1 MRIISGKNRGKKL
14 VTPRGWETRPTS
26 DRVRESIFNIIS
38 QRIANARVLDMFAGT
53 GALGL
58 EALSRN
64 AKVATFLDNSR
75 EACTVIHK
83 NIALL
88 KFEHCTT
95 VIQQDLA
102 RTGPL
107 AWTRPEKFDLV
118 FMDPPYRKGL
128 IDAVLE
134 NPGFMDLLAGN
145 ALVVCEHGIQENP
158 GINISKLDIT
168 DQRKYGKT
176 QITFLTLKSS
186 CGRDEQI

>member
-1 MRIISGKNRGKKL
+1 MRIISGKYRGKKL
-14 VTPRGWETRPTS
+14 ITPRGLETRPTL
-26 DRVRESIFNIIS
+26 DRIRESIFNIIS
-38 QRIANARVLDMFAGT
+38 QRIANARVLDLFAGT

-64 AKVATFLDNSR
+64 AGFATFVDNSR
-75 EACTVIHK
+75 EACTVINK

-88 KFEHCTT
+88 QFEHCTT
-95 VIQQDLA
+95 VIQHDLTRAGTLA
-102 RTGPL
+102 RI
-107 AWTRPEKFDLV
+107 RPKKFDLV

-134 NPGFMDLLAGN
+134 NSEFIDLLADN
-145 ALVVCEHGIQENP
+145 ALVVCEHGAQENP

-176 QITFLTLKSS
+176 QITFLTLNNA
-186 CGRDEQI
+186 ELIL

>member
-1 MRIISGKNRGKKL
+1 MRIISGKYRGKKL

-38 QRIANARVLDMFAGT
+38 HRIANARVLDLFAGT

-64 AKVATFLDNSR
+64 AVAATFVDQSR
-75 EACTVIHK
+75 EACTVIRR
-83 NIALL
+83 NITLL
-88 KFEHCTT
+88 KFEQRATI
-95 VIQQDLA
+95 IQHDLT

-107 AWTRPEKFDLV
+107 PWNRQEKFDLV

-128 IDAVLE
+128 IDTVLE
-134 NPGFMDLLAGN
+134 NRGIMDLLADN
-145 ALVVCEHGIQENP
+145 ALVVCEHGLGENP
-158 GINISKLDIT
+158 GVNISELDIT

-186 CGRDEQI
+186 CKRDEQI